1 MPDLRP
7 SPTRAIAKTL
17 NRAKTRGFGEVLSL
31 ASSRVKEWF
40 SSSDDL
46 VMFVRDAVPGAP
58 RRDDLTFTQAGPTD
72 GARYAAD
79 IGTDSAATFAARL
92 SDNTHCFLV
101 SDGETLLHASW
112 VTTAGAWT
120 REMRAYLVP
129 PGGDAYIYESFTRAD
144 ARGRGVYPFAL
155 ANILEWGAS
164 TGIARVWVAVE
175 EHNPPSLRAVAKAGF
190 QEAFRIP
197 FSRSLGRLRIGG
209 ATGPHAGAAQAFLSR
224 KPPTPDM

>member
-17 NRAKTRGFGEVLSL
+17 NRAKTRGIREVLSL
-31 ASSRVKEWF
+31 GRSRAKEWF

-46 VMFVRDAVPGAP
+46 VMFVRDAVAGGPP
-58 RRDDLTFTQAGPTD
+58 RDDLTFTRAVPGD
-72 GARYAAD
+72 GARYASD
-79 IGTDSAATFAARL
+79 IGTDSATTFAARL
-92 SDNTHCFLV
+92 SDDTHCFLV

-112 VTTAGAWT
+112 VTTGGAWT
-120 REMRAYLVP
+120 RELRAYLVP
-129 PGGDAYIYESFTRAD
+129 PEGDAYIYESFTRAD

-155 ANILEWGAS
+155 TNILEWSAS

-190 QEAFRIP
+190 QEAFRLK
-197 FSRSLGRLRIGG
+197 FSRSLGRLRIG
-209 ATGPHAGAAQAFLSR
+209 AASGPDANAARAFLSR
-224 KPPTPDM
+224 RPPKSGL

>member
-1 MPDLRP
+1 VPDLRP

-17 NRAKTRGFGEVLSL
+17 NRAKTRGLREVVTL
-31 ASSRVKEWF
+31 AGSRIKEWF

-46 VMFVRDAVPGAP
+46 VMFVRDAVMGAP
-58 RRDDLTFTQAGPTD
+58 QRDDLTFTRAVPGD
-72 GARYAAD
+72 GGRYATD

-92 SDNTHCFLV
+92 SEDTHCFLV

-112 VTTAGAWT
+112 VTTSGAWT
-120 REMRAYLVP
+120 RELRAYLVP

-155 ANILEWGAS
+155 AHILEWAAS

-190 QEAFRIP
+190 REAFRLS
-197 FSRSLGRLRIGG
+197 FARSLGRLRIDA
-209 ATGPHAGAAQAFLSR
+209 ATGPHAGAAPAFLSR
-224 KPPTPDM
+224 KPPKSDL